1 MFVTAIDL
9 WEHLCSL
16 AVFVKPFNA
25 STIVE
30 RFISR
35 HTLLAPLRA
44 VCRPLLGLLRRAGCV
59 AKEGSCFARSLDRF
73 DHRIDYPWK
82 RVAPGYRIAWSGTA
96 PTWIGATL
104 TI

>member
-35 HTLLAPLRA
+35 HTVLAPLPGRLQAVARPSVQGRA
-44 VCRPLLGLLRRAGCV
+44 RCHRGALFAAV
-59 AKEGSCFARSLDRF
+59 A
-73 DHRIDYPWK
+73 
-82 RVAPGYRIAWSGTA
+82 
-96 PTWIGATL
+96 
-104 TI
+104 